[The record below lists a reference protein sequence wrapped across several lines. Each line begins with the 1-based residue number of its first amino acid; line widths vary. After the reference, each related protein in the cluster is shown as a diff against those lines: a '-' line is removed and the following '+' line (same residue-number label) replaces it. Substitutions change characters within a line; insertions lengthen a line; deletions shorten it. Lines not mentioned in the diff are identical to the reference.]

1 MREDMTERPFPSIR
15 RLRAICQ
22 AEKLRRPRDLTRRH
36 RAVSIYA
43 TWLLARTPVT
53 ADQVTLA
60 SIAFGLAAAA
70 FLGAQGLAAG
80 LLGVLLLYASFLLD
94 QVDGEIAR
102 FRRRPT
108 LRGVY
113 LDELRHLVI
122 YAAPV
127 FALGY
132 EVSRATEASWPVV
145 AGFVASLV
153 LAVARVEERL
163 PALIFGERAISLV
176 ADAAQPTI
184 VFPANQTSEA
194 PGALANAARLVGDLA
209 SRAYG
214 LLAHQVL
221 LIAWIL
227 VAVLVDRGIDRP
239 VEGGLEG
246 LLLLALAVAS
256 SLTLAGQVA
265 SRSHGSAVS
274 EDIQARASAAR
285 ACAIRSLPG
294 PARRRAA

>member
-1 MREDMTERPFPSIR
+1 MTERPFASIR

-22 AEKLRRPRDLTRRH
+22 AEKLRRPQDLTRRH
-36 RAVSIYA
+36 RSISIYA

-53 ADQVTLA
+53 ADQITLA
-60 SIAFGLAAAA
+60 SIVLGLAGAA
-70 FLGAQGLAAG
+70 FLGTQGLAAG
-80 LLGVLLLYASFLLD
+80 LVGVIFLYASFLLD

-102 FRRRPT
+102 FRKRTT

-145 AGFVASLV
+145 AGFVAALA

-176 ADAAQPTI
+176 ADAANPTI
-184 VFPANQTSEA
+184 VFPANGGSET
-194 PGALANAARLVGDLA
+194 PGALESTARLVRDA
-209 SRAYG
+209 AARAYG

-221 LIAWIL
+221 LIGWIL
-227 VAVLVDRGIDRP
+227 VAVLVDRGIERP
-239 VEGGLEG
+239 VEGGIEG
-246 LLLLALAVAS
+246 FLLVALAVAS
-256 SLTLAGQVA
+256 SLTLAAQVA
-265 SRSHGSAVS
+265 SRARGSSVS
-274 EDIQARASAAR
+274 EDIRARASAAR

-294 PARRRAA
+294 PTRRRAA